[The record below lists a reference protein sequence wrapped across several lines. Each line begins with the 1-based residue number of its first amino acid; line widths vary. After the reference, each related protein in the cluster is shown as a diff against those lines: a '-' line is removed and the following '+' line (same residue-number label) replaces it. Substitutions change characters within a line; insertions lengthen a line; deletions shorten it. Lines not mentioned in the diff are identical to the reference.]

1 MEYGGFLKTLLLQS
15 VSSTAAS
22 AVVTAVAF
30 LEGGTAAA
38 EALRKGPPGST
49 VRGPINSLHRRIR

>member
-30 LEGGTAAA
+30 LRSGTAAA
-38 EALRKGPPGST
+38 NADLT
-49 VRGPINSLHRRIR
+49 